1 LRALAAKFGIPEDV
15 SSQIPPLQLAGFL
28 QNLQAQQNGNLLRGQ
43 ESAATPPRQQNSI
56 TSVATLQR
64 QHSATP
70 QAATPQA
77 SATKSVKRS
86 QQRAKSKSQSQS
98 PAPGQHGMLVSPST
112 SHVNTHFSI
121 SQRAG
126 SATPTPSDA
135 GGSSQIVYTPEEIA
149 AASKASEEFL
159 AKLPHFTY
167 ESFIPFLQ
175 KFNRENNI
183 SGNFSKPPLFND
195 MQIDMYRFFCEVIRQ
210 GGLEQVHTK
219 KLWRQVA
226 KDSGL
231 PDIPTLPPLL
241 SRWYKRRKGD
251 ASGSPGSTPGPES
264 VKRSR
269 IHSPAPLPASFAAPF
284 SGQVTLSGQATP
296 VSTPSQPAAVSQP
309 LNSTRLVTI
318 PPPPPP
324 PLPLRFFP
332 LERTLDTFGGYD
344 LQTCVA
350 LRPRTRAPTIGEYGS
365 IDVRALALSI
375 ESGIPAEV
383 TAALTTLIRVTAH
396 PEVVLPLSQ
405 CEELAEVVLG
415 VLEGSSDDE
424 KNDGSDSDS
433 EDIEGNDENEKEK
446 REENANSGFVSRLDR
461 ASSKAASYIDDL
473 NRFDAVHANDVSSGG
488 IPGDDSQDIAAV
500 RGLLRGG
507 DELWGFTSDRTLAAA
522 YALRNLSF
530 LPANQVF
537 LATSSDF
544 FRTFVA
550 LIRRCDMVSDESAL
564 ALQRA
569 LEFRKALAV
578 VLANIADRL
587 DLRLCRLGFVRAM
600 LRLLSYFADEQQAA
614 SIACSWEIGEA
625 PSGVFMLMALDA
637 LARMTVSD
645 SNRSV
650 LAQISPRI
658 FVPFADACS
667 RLLTAHTT
675 AAQLP
680 NASSEQRLIWVHT
693 ALLVISNL
701 ASIVA
706 EPPTS
711 SRRYTTFRVAD
722 ANRRAAQRPHLPFKP
737 VIVNTVAVPPM
748 LARFRRYLVSDD
760 ALVRAL
766 LELALMITST
776 HVQPDAPMIDLAERA
791 VFVLQ
796 LLHPGHEALFA
807 ARWAEWV
814 VDLVAQR
821 QLPRLLTEALCELVG
836 FLPVHSSKS

>member
-1 LRALAAKFGIPEDV
+1 MA
-15 SSQIPPLQLAGFL
+15 
-28 QNLQAQQNGNLLRGQ
+28 
-43 ESAATPPRQQNSI
+43 
-56 TSVATLQR
+56 
-64 QHSATP
+64 
-70 QAATPQA
+70 
-77 SATKSVKRS
+77 
-86 QQRAKSKSQSQS
+86 
-98 PAPGQHGMLVSPST
+98 
-112 SHVNTHFSI
+112 
-121 SQRAG
+121 QRAG
-126 SATPTPSDA
+126 SATPTPSEA
-135 GGSSQIVYTPEEIA
+135 GGSQIIYTPEEIA
-149 AASKASEEFL
+149 AAGKASQEFL
-159 AKLPHFTY
+159 ARLPHFTY
-167 ESFIPFLQ
+167 ETFIPFLQ

-241 SRWYKRRKGD
+241 SRWYKVWLQPLEQLRVFPPGHPRHTGINANFSLKKRRKGE
-251 ASGSPGSTPGPES
+251 ASGSPGSTPGPDS
-264 VKRSR
+264 IKRSR
-269 IHSPAPLPASFAAPF
+269 IHSPAPLSTSFAAPF
-284 SGQVTLSGQATP
+284 SGQATP
-296 VSTPSQPAAVSQP
+296 VPTPSQPVAIAVSQP
-309 LNSTRLVTI
+309 PNSTRLVTI

-332 LERTLDTFGGYD
+332 LERTLDTYGGYD

-350 LRPRTRAPTIGEYGS
+350 LRPQTRAPAIGEYGS

-424 KNDGSDSDS
+424 KDGASDDGDDD
-433 EDIEGNDENEKEK
+433 EDRDDDGDDDDDDNEGRHREEKEDAK
-446 REENANSGFVSRLDR
+446 DAFGSGLDR
-461 ASSKAASYIDDL
+461 ASIKTSSYIDDL
-473 NRFDAVHANDVSSGG
+473 NRFDAMHAGDVSSGG
-488 IPGDDSQDIAAV
+488 IPGDSSQDMAAV

-507 DELWGFTSDRTLAAA
+507 NELWEFTSDRTLAAA

-530 LPANQVF
+530 LPANQLF
-537 LATSSDF
+537 LASSADF

-550 LIRRCDMVSDESAL
+550 LTRRCSRASGESAL

-578 VLANIADRL
+578 ILANLADRL
-587 DLRLCRLGFVRAM
+587 DLRVCKPGFVRAM
-600 LRLLSYFADEQQAA
+600 LRLMAYFADEQQAA
-614 SIACSWEIGEA
+614 SIASSWEAGET
-625 PSGVFMLMALDA
+625 PSGVYMLLTLDA

-650 LAQISPRI
+650 LAQTGPRTL
-658 FVPFADACS
+658 VPFADACS

-675 AAQLP
+675 AAHLP

-693 ALLVISNL
+693 ALLVVSNL

-706 EPPTS
+706 EPSTS

-722 ANRRAAQRPHLPFKP
+722 ANRRAASRPHLPFKP
-737 VIVNTVAVPPM
+737 VVVNTVAVAPV
-748 LARFRRYLVSDD
+748 LAKFRRYLISDN

-766 LELALMITST
+766 LELALLVANT
-776 HVQPDAPMIDLAERA
+776 HVQPDAPMVDLAERA

-807 ARWAEWV
+807 ARWAGWV
-814 VDLVAQR
+814 VDRVAHR
-821 QLPRLLTEALCELVG
+821 QLPRLLTEALCELAG
-836 FLPVHSSKS
+836 FLPVHGSKS